1 MKLEIPYKIR
11 ATLYILLMIGGPL
24 LIALNSWGLVD
35 AIGVN
40 LWLGISSAI
49 ALIAQLN
56 ISKGDD
62 NGTVK

>member
-35 AIGVN
+35 AIGFN